1 MTLEQIAA
9 VLHLVA
15 FLVAFGSIAMAL
27 YHASQMVTHVQHSRS
42 ANLLGPLSI
51 LFGGLYDEEGKRHRL
66 SFGVWFLVALV
77 AVVVGVASRFYLDA
91 TIGV

>member
-9 VLHLVA
+9 VVHLVA

-27 YHASQMVTHVQHSRS
+27 YHGWEMVTHVQHSRS

-51 LFGGLYDEEGKRHRL
+51 LFGGLFDADGKRHRL
-66 SFGVWFLVALV
+66 SFGIWFLVALV
-77 AVVVGVASRFYLDA
+77 AVVVGLASRFYLDG